1 MEITDTY
8 KPAVFMRQ
16 RGGCSR
22 RRTLEL
28 ISMASSPPIPTASS
42 APATAADP
50 YIWAVLAVAVATQAA
65 GSVVAQ
71 GVYVLVPFWRD
82 AFGVSLAS
90 ASLAVTVMNGAQ
102 IMTMFGLG
110 RAIDRHGERAIVGL
124 AMLGMA
130 LAMAAAAA
138 FADGLVALLI
148 CMAFLGGTYAAVQP
162 GGTRAIMRWFPP
174 RHRGLATGFRQAAV
188 PFGTM
193 IAAALLPFLAAHH
206 GWHGAAWA
214 AAGVSLL
221 GAILFWSLYRE
232 GGEVAAK
239 VERPLSLPALVRAVG
254 QDPTF
259 WPVLR
264 LGIAM
269 SAFQFTLTAHVI
281 GFMADSLGFGLLLA
295 ASLFAGV
302 QLAGIPGRV
311 LLPWLSDRYRP
322 GRRVQ
327 SFGIVS
333 LLGAGAAAALA
344 ALPAGTPL
352 PTAATILVV
361 LGLFGIGWFPLY
373 LLQIA
378 EAAPKGSI
386 ASTVA
391 FATTLCMVMMALGPF
406 IFGLV
411 VDHFSYAAAWSML
424 ILPVIATAVPLLRH
438 GARGSA

>member
-1 MEITDTY
+1 MALSSLAAAP
-8 KPAVFMRQ
+8 PA
-16 RGGCSR
+16 
-22 RRTLEL
+22 
-28 ISMASSPPIPTASS
+28 P
-42 APATAADP
+42 ADP

-71 GVYVLVPFWRD
+71 GVYILVPFWRD

-102 IMTMFGLG
+102 IATMFVLG
-110 RAIDRHGERAIVGL
+110 RAIDRHGERTVVGL

-130 LAMAAAAA
+130 IAMGGAAAL
-138 FADGLVALLI
+138 ADSLPALLL

-193 IAAALLPFLAAHH
+193 IAAALLPFLAARH
-206 GWHGAAWA
+206 GWHAAAWA
-214 AAGVSLL
+214 GAGISLL
-221 GAILFWSLYRE
+221 GAVLFWGLYRE
-232 GGEVAAK
+232 GGEVTAK
-239 VERPLSLPALVRAVG
+239 VEKPLPLPALVRAVG
-254 QDPTF
+254 RDAAF

-281 GFMADSLGFGLLLA
+281 GFMADGLGLGLVLA

-311 LLPWLSDRYRP
+311 LLPWLSDRLRP
-322 GRRVQ
+322 GQRVQ
-327 SFGIVS
+327 SFSIVS
-333 LLGAGAAAALA
+333 LLGAGAAAGLA
-344 ALPAGTPL
+344 ALPAGAPL
-352 PTAATILVV
+352 PLLAAILVV

-373 LLQIA
+373 LLQVA
-378 EAAPKGSI
+378 ESAPKGSI
-386 ASTVA
+386 ASTVV
-391 FATTLCMVMMALGPF
+391 FATTLCMVVMALGPF

-411 VDHFSYAAAWSML
+411 VDQFGYAAAWAML
-424 ILPVIATAVPLLRH
+424 ILPVVATAVPLLSH
-438 GARGSA
+438 GSKRPA